1 MYKYNE
7 TSVLYSRSLLII
19 HFKYSSVYMSVP
31 NSLSVPSP
39 YLYPWTTAINPMV
52 QSKFWLLVKL

>member
-19 HFKYSSVYMSVP
+19 HVKYSSVYMSVP
-31 NSLSVPSP
+31 NSLPIPFPQAFPLATISSVFKSVS
-39 YLYPWTTAINPMV
+39 L
-52 QSKFWLLVKL
+52 FLFC